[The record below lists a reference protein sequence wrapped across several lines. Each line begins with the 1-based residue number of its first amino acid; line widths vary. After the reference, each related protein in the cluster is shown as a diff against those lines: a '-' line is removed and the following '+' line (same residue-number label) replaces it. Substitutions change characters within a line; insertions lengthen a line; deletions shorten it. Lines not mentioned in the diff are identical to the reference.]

1 MALQVGGIMSGLD
14 TENLIRQLME
24 LERAPIK
31 VLERR
36 ENAFNVQLSAYGEI
50 KSVLNRLQSAAED
63 LADPES
69 FAATAATSSNEDILT
84 VSGSSDAEPGN
95 YSIKVN
101 SLAQAHAVR
110 SGSFDNGT
118 GDTEVGKGT
127 ISIQVGAG
135 DAVDITIDD
144 TNKTLSG
151 IARAINDA
159 DAGVSASVIDDG
171 IGHTY
176 LSLLAEETG
185 EDNTISVTI
194 NDGDGNNE
202 DASGLSA
209 LYNNPAVHAMHETQA
224 ASNSE
229 LNVNGID
236 VERSGNTID
245 DLITGVT
252 LTLHEADTTETVAVN
267 VSRDID
273 SIKGKINA
281 FVDAYN
287 NVVNRFAS
295 KQSYGGEEDSS
306 GVLIGD
312 STLRHISRWMRSLMG
327 DSVDGITSGYDTLLS
342 IGISAN
348 NNGKFEVD
356 DDTLADALN
365 DNLDDVVTLFTADSG
380 SSRGI
385 AFLMDDYLDDVLDTR
400 DGLIAAKEE
409 GLQNSIDSLQESQ
422 ESMEMRIARREEILW
437 KQFNSLELL
446 LSNYNQT
453 GSFLA
458 QQIAGF
464 ASLNR

>member
-31 VLERR
+31 VLEGR

-50 KSVLNRLQSAAED
+50 KSVLSSLQSAAED

-69 FAATAATSSNEDILT
+69 FAATAVTSSNEDILT
-84 VSGSSDAEPGN
+84 VSGSNDAEPGN

-110 SGSFDNGT
+110 TSAFGSGD
-118 GDTEVGKGT
+118 DEVGTGT

-159 DAGVSASVIDDG
+159 DAGVSATVIDDG
-171 IGHTY
+171 LGNFY
-176 LSLLAEETG
+176 LTLLADETG
-185 EDNTISVTI
+185 ADNTISVTI
-194 NDGDGNNE
+194 DDDDTVDTN
-202 DASGLSA
+202 ALGLSA
-209 LYNNPAVHAMHETQA
+209 LYDDPATQTMYETQA

-252 LTLHEADTTETVAVN
+252 LTLHEVDTTETVAVN

-273 SIKGKINA
+273 SIKEKINA
-281 FVDAYN
+281 FVNAYN
-287 NVVNRFAS
+287 NVVDQFAS
-295 KQSYGGEEDSS
+295 KQSYGGEEEAS

-312 STLRHISRWMRSLMG
+312 STLRSISRRMRGLMG

-342 IGISAN
+342 IGIAAN

-356 DDTLADALN
+356 NDTLADALN

-380 SSRGI
+380 SSQGI
-385 AFLMDDYLDDVLDTR
+385 AFLMDDYLDDALDTT
-400 DGLIAAKEE
+400 DGLIAGKEE
-409 GLQNSIDSLQESQ
+409 GLQNSIDSLQKSQ
-422 ESMEMRIARREEILW
+422 ESMEMRIAKREEILW

-458 QQIAGF
+458 QQMAGL
-464 ASLNR
+464 ASLNG